1 MLAVN
6 CDMTSLK
13 TTRLIESAQMRYVCT
28 VHSRNKQNKV
38 MVMVLFAALKIRP
51 SSMCQQ
57 IQQLILQS
65 QFQNCQLFNQTTSNI
80 RNGLVSLGSD
90 YACSPLNAEKSV
102 KLRLNTEY

>member
-1 MLAVN
+1 MVLSRCSTFKLSVVIFQTLPRDSVTKRVDNIRNQENDVLAVN

-38 MVMVLFAALKIRP
+38 MVIVLFAALKIRP

-57 IQQLILQS
+57 IQ
-65 QFQNCQLFNQTTSNI
+65 
-80 RNGLVSLGSD
+80 
-90 YACSPLNAEKSV
+90 
-102 KLRLNTEY
+102 

>member
-1 MLAVN
+1 MP
-6 CDMTSLK
+6 
-13 TTRLIESAQMRYVCT
+13 
-28 VHSRNKQNKV
+28 SRNKQNKV

-90 YACSPLNAEKSV
+90 YACSPLNAGQVCEV
-102 KLRLNTEY
+102 KI